1 LKNPDKIESLI
12 KKCKRQ
18 DKHAQME
25 IYRLYYQAMFNISY
39 RIVKR
44 FEDAEDVMQE
54 AFIKAFQKIEHFKAQ
69 STFGAWLKRIVIN
82 ESLNWI
88 KKNASYPYRNE
99 TMEEPPVEEEE
110 EDCELSHLKARQ
122 ILEAMDMLKERYRI
136 ILSLHII
143 EGYDYEEIQ
152 EITGLNYG
160 NLRTLISRAKS
171 QLKKIL
177 QEEYGIT
184 R

>member
-1 LKNPDKIESLI
+1 MKNPDKIESLI
-12 KKCKRQ
+12 KKCKQQ

-54 AFIKAFQKIEHFKAQ
+54 AFIKAFQKIEHYKGQA
-69 STFGAWLKRIVIN
+69 TFGAWLKRIVIN

-88 KKNASYPYRNE
+88 KKNASYPYGNE
-99 TMEEPPVEEEE
+99 TIVEPPDEEE

-152 EITGLNYG
+152 EITGLSYG

-184 R
+184 K